1 MKYYQQFSNNK
12 KSNRRKWITIFNLN
26 GLLILLNDN
35 LTFTKNILFN
45 IIEGMKKTNGNIS
58 INWNSK
64 KNFIEIYILIYIYI
78 SLIYF
83 NEYISVSISNN
94 LLFC

>member
-1 MKYYQQFSNNK
+1 MKYYQQFLNNK

-58 INWNSK
+58 M
-64 KNFIEIYILIYIYI
+64 NFERKYILLKFI
-78 SLIYF
+78 F
-83 NEYISVSISNN
+83 
-94 LLFC
+94 

>member
-12 KSNRRKWITIFNLN
+12 KSIRRKWITIFNLN

-45 IIEGMKKTNGNIS
+45 IIEGMKKTNGNTT
-58 INWNSK
+58 INENR
-64 KNFIEIYILIYIYI
+64 KNILLKFI
-78 SLIYF
+78 F
-83 NEYISVSISNN
+83 
-94 LLFC
+94 